1 MEQLEERREAAN
13 NYVSSIMPP
22 QMSLSDADK
31 CTIVDTFLFLAKNDK
46 LPFAKLALSN
56 LRYSLKCHLKS
67 ISVFSR
73 DFGKP
78 SDYTIRTYVPPSRT
92 EFGDCNPHSGTALNN
107 LIEGDDRIHIYQ
119 RWRMEDAQ
127 AQKLLFVRN
136 TESDVNPARCSRD
149 WTTEEAAGGWSFLGK
164 NGGLVESF
172 RGFEIVEGFE
182 FPGACKPVKVLLYL
196 GGCGHVELP
205 VVDGTTVSDALYV
218 PFGCMSHIHCWFRFV
233 FSEENPFRVED
244 FRVNVIVGESDV
256 LRMDGEHFRF
266 VVGSSVVKI
275 AERFWASITPLEAS
289 ENAANESAEV
299 Q

>member
-31 CTIVDTFLFLAKNDK
+31 STMVDTFLAKNDK
-46 LPFAKLALSN
+46 LPFTEFALSN
-56 LRYSLKCHLKS
+56 LRYMLKCHLKS

-92 EFGDCNPHSGTALNN
+92 EFGDCNPHFGTAWTS
-107 LIEGDDRIHIYQ
+107 LIEGDDRIHIYK
-119 RWRMEDAQ
+119 RWRMEDRHAQ
-127 AQKLLFVRN
+127 GLLFVRN
-136 TESDVNPARCSRD
+136 TEPDVNPARCARE
-149 WTTEEAAGGWSFLGK
+149 WTTVKAAGGWSFLGK

-182 FPGACKPVKVLLYL
+182 FPGACKPEKLLLYL
-196 GGCGHVELP
+196 GGREYAELP
-205 VVDGTTVSDALYV
+205 VVNGTTVSDALYV
-218 PFGCMSHIHCWFRFV
+218 PFGCMSHIHCCFRFV

-244 FRVNVIVGESDV
+244 FQVNVIVGESDV
-256 LRMDGEHFRF
+256 LRMDEGHFHF
-266 VVGSSVVKI
+266 VVGGSVVKI
-275 AERFWASITPLEAS
+275 AERFWASITPLE
-289 ENAANESAEV
+289 SADV